1 MSVVLDDP
9 LAAPVSEPSPLLSVG
24 PPWHPRRCVP
34 IGRLSDGA
42 LLAPQLLGQHWLIAG
57 MTGTGKSTTGQSVA
71 VFLTLCS
78 PGTARAVVLDPK
90 GGAEFGWLAQSGI
103 APSVVGADVQ
113 QACCAAS
120 GRAETEPGIIDPLI
134 VVLIDEAAAYRRDTK
149 HRDEFDRLLT
159 LLAEQG
165 RSSAIS
171 LELLTQTPSV
181 ETPLP
186 ASATTWAFGS
196 SIAVPPGDTLRL
208 RPATGQRANRA
219 GTPVAC
225 PTARSTRASAWPS
238 ASRPRGA
245 LAGSAPSCWQRQNGS
260 TRWPSPP
267 GGARV
272 RDDDTVQSNEPA
284 GRR

>member
-1 MSVVLDDP
+1 MAAAKVIVSVVLDDP

-42 LLAPQLLGQHWLIAG
+42 LLAPQLLGQDWLIAG

-134 VVLIDEAAAYRRDTK
+134 VVLIDEAAAYRRDKK

-171 LELLTQTPSV
+171 LVLLTQTPSV
-181 ETPLP
+181 ENVPSNIRNNLGVRLIHRCASSGHSEVALGDGTARQPGWDASRLP
-186 ASATTWAFGS
+186 YGKKYAGLGLAVSEQTAGRPRRFRSFLMTEAERTDALAVSA
-196 SIAVPPGDTLRL
+196 R
-208 RPATGQRANRA
+208 RRA
-219 GTPVAC
+219 G
-225 PTARSTRASAWPS
+225 
-238 ASRPRGA
+238 
-245 LAGSAPSCWQRQNGS
+245 Q
-260 TRWPSPP
+260 
-267 GGARV
+267 
-272 RDDDTVQSNEPA
+272 
-284 GRR
+284 GR

>member
-113 QACCAAS
+113 QACAALSEVVEVTHRRQTCCAAS

-196 SIAVPPGDTLRL
+196 SIAVPPPDTARL
-208 RPATGQRANRA
+208 RSATDSAPTGLGRQSLALRQEVRGPRPGRQRAD
-219 GTPVAC
+219 
-225 PTARSTRASAWPS
+225 
-238 ASRPRGA
+238 RGA
-245 LAGSAPSCWQRQNGS
+245 P
-260 TRWPSPP
+260 
-267 GGARV
+267 
-272 RDDDTVQSNEPA
+272 
-284 GRR
+284 